1 VIRALLVFSVGTLA
15 IACCLP
21 SEPQP
26 DHACDREKRAVWSAL
41 GHEDEPP
48 ASLMAQGEWN
58 LAGSDRE
65 PLEGETYYFMV
76 QPNGS
81 CRVLRA

>member
-1 VIRALLVFSVGTLA
+1 MLKYALLILLAACSSGT
-15 IACCLP
+15 
-21 SEPQP
+21 EPR
-26 DHACDREKRAVWSAL
+26 DTTHACDREKRAVWSAF
-41 GHEDEPP
+41 GHESEPP

-58 LAGSDRE
+58 LPGSDRE